1 MELVKY
7 FASSRAALIRIIT
20 RNEIQLNTVQGIAA
34 RRLFTKVA
42 NCKVIRV
49 DNAYNQIQVKPDYYK

>member
-20 RNEIQLNTVQGIAA
+20 RNEIQLNTVQGITTG
-34 RRLFTKVA
+34 RLFRKVA
-42 NCKVIRV
+42 DSK
-49 DNAYNQIQVKPDYYK
+49 QVSHIV